1 MTTITASDIQLD
13 RQGYVAILTLCRPP
27 HNFLA
32 PDLLARIAQVLETL
46 DQDNS
51 CRAVVLAS
59 GVKSFCAGADFASR
73 APGEKPDPAAFY
85 RQALRLFQ
93 TRKPIVAAVQ
103 GAAIGAGVGLRSE
116 EHTSEL
122 QSLM

>member
-73 APGEKPDPAAFY
+73 APGEKPDP
-85 RQALRLFQ
+85 
-93 TRKPIVAAVQ
+93 
-103 GAAIGAGVGLRSE
+103 RSE

-122 QSLM
+122 QSLMRNSYAVF